1 MPAALAAQAE
11 PNREIESD
19 IPQRLDR
26 LPFSRWHIRILV
38 ALGTSWLLDG
48 LEVTLTGSLAGVL
61 QSNRGLSLTDAQVT
75 GSATVY
81 LAGAVLGALFFGYL
95 TDRLGRRK
103 LFLLTLA
110 TYSLATV
117 ATAFT
122 HSFLPFAFCRFFTG
136 FGIGGEYAA
145 INSAVDELIPGK
157 VRGNVDLI
165 VNATFW
171 IGASLGAFATSVLLH
186 RGGHLLDTG
195 WRYAFGI
202 GGTLGLAVLLLRL
215 KVPESPRWLMLRGY
229 EDQAEQIV
237 AAIERDVTDGH
248 PDRLPPLTEP
258 KLQLFVRD
266 HTPLPE
272 IWRAISAGDSRPR
285 ALLAL
290 VLMVGQSFFFNAVFF
305 SYGLVVKTFFGV
317 SDNDVPKH
325 LLPFAIGSFFGP
337 LLLGKLFDTWGRK
350 PMITLTY
357 GVAGG
362 LLIAAL
368 IPFGTGSVGARGL
381 GILFTCIFFVASSA
395 ASAAYLTV
403 SEIFPLEVRALALA
417 VFYSI
422 GTALGGVF
430 APLLFGVLISTHLR
444 WAVAGGYAL
453 GAFLM
458 LAGSFTESRIGV
470 EAAGQSL
477 ESVSKPLQSR

>member
-1 MPAALAAQAE
+1 MADLQQG
-11 PNREIESD
+11 RDIESD
-19 IPQRLDR
+19 IPERLDR
-26 LPFSRWHIRILV
+26 LPFSGWHVRILI

-61 QSNRGLSLTDAQVT
+61 QSKRGLSLTDAQVT
-75 GSATVY
+75 GSATIY
-81 LAGAVLGALFFGYL
+81 LAGAVLGALIFGYL

-103 LFLLTLA
+103 LFLITLA

-157 VRGNVDLI
+157 VRGTVDLAI
-165 VNATFW
+165 NATFW
-171 IGASLGAFATSVLLH
+171 IGASVGALATSMLLH
-186 RGGHLLDTG
+186 SGGHLLDTG

-215 KVPESPRWLMLRGY
+215 GVPESPRWLMLRGH
-229 EDQAEQIV
+229 EEEADRIV
-237 AAIERDVTDGH
+237 SDIERKVTKASGTT
-248 PDRLPPLTEP
+248 LPPLKEP
-258 KLQLFVRD
+258 KLKLTVRD
-266 HTPLPE
+266 HTPWGD
-272 IWRAISAGDSRPR
+272 IWRSMTSGEHRSRSV
-285 ALLAL
+285 LA
-290 VLMVGQSFFFNAVFF
+290 VILMVGQAFFFNAVFF
-305 SYGLVVKTFFGV
+305 TYGLVVKTFFGV

-357 GVAGG
+357 GLAGG
-362 LLIAAL
+362 LLVATL
-368 IPFGTGSVGARGL
+368 IPFGMGSLGARGL

-422 GTALGGVF
+422 GTGIGGVG
-430 APLLFGVLISTHLR
+430 APLLFGVLIQTHSR
-444 WAVAGGYAL
+444 WALAGGYAV
-453 GAFLM
+453 GAALM
-458 LAGSFTESRIGV
+458 LLGSFTEWRIGV